1 MNNRK
6 APANPAAALLDFG
19 WRYHSDAAVRARVAR
34 GDTSDLDR
42 AAANIPE
49 EAELR
54 IAEQTADTFYFPL
67 PPAPNQALSDAAL
80 ETAAGGRR
88 RLARRTPAVRRDGP
102 LHAGRV
108 PLQVTPAA

>member
-6 APANPAAALLDFG
+6 APANPTAALLDFG
-19 WRYHSDAAVRARVAR
+19 RRYRADAQVRARVAR

-42 AAANIPE
+42 AASNIPE
-49 EAELR
+49 EAERR

-80 ETAAGGRR
+80 ETAAGGRGGWRGEHR
-88 RLARRTPAVRRDGP
+88 RCVVMVPCTPDVCLCR
-102 LHAGRV
+102 
-108 PLQVTPAA
+108 